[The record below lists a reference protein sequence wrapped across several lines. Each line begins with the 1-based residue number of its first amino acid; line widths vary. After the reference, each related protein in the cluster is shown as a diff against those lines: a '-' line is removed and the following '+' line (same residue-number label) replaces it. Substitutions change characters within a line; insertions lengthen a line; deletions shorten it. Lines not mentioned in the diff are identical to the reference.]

1 MIGNR
6 VRKLPKASDLVVRE
20 LRAQIL
26 DQQLPIGTKLPS
38 EIELADE
45 FGLGRVTIREALRLL
60 ERDGLVAMK
69 RGPNGGTF
77 VQHPDADQ
85 VSQAVALL
93 VKLRGTT
100 LGEYAVFRLATE
112 PTIAALAAVNSTK
125 EEKQHLLDVA
135 SVDVAPGSSSATG
148 DFHEELSAV
157 CGNDFFSLTQ
167 KATHVA
173 LHMHFREEKISDEN
187 RGATLRAH
195 EKIARLVA
203 EGDAEGARK
212 AMERHL
218 IAYQEFITE
227 AGLEDEPVIP

>member
-1 MIGNR
+1 MIGTK

-26 DQQLPIGTKLPS
+26 DQKLPVGTKLPS
-38 EIELADE
+38 EVELAE
-45 FGLGRVTIREALRLL
+45 SFGLGRVTIREALRLL
-60 ERDGLVAMK
+60 ERDGLVVMK
-69 RGPNGGTF
+69 RGPSGGIF
-77 VQHPDADQ
+77 VRHPDVDQ

-112 PTIAALAAVNSTK
+112 PTIAALAAVNAT
-125 EEKQHLLDVA
+125 EEQKQHLVEIA
-135 SVDVAPGSSSATG
+135 SVDVPAGSSSATG

-157 CGNDFFSLTQ
+157 CGNDFFALTQ

-187 RGATLRAH
+187 RGLTLRAH
-195 EKIARLVA
+195 EKIAKLVA
-203 EGDAEGARK
+203 AGDADGAKK
-212 AMERHL
+212 AMEKHL
-218 IAYQEFITE
+218 IAYQEFIRK
-227 AGLEDEPVIP
+227 AGLEGESVIP